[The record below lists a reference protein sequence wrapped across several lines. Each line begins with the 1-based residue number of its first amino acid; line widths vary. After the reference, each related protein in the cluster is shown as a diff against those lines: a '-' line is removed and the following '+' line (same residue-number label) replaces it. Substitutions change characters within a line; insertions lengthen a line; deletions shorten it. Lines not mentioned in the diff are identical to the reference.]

1 PVYSKLYLPADYDQ
15 YKKYPAVMFVHG
27 AGYTQNAH
35 LGWPYYFREFM
46 FHTLLTQNGY
56 IVIDMDYRASKGYG
70 RDWRTAIYRNMGRPE
85 LEDFVDG
92 VDFLVQ
98 NYNVDRGRVGIY
110 GGSYGGFMT
119 FMALFRAPG
128 LFAAGAA
135 LRPVVDWRH
144 YNHGYTSR
152 ILNTPEIDPMAFER
166 SSPIEFAEGLR
177 KPLLIAAGMQDDNV
191 FFQDS
196 VMLVQR
202 LIELQK
208 EDFEIAIYP
217 LDPHSFVHADSWL
230 DEYRRVFKLMERHLK
245 PE

>member
-1 PVYSKLYLPADYDQ
+1 
-15 YKKYPAVMFVHG
+15 
-27 AGYTQNAH
+27 
-35 LGWPYYFREFM
+35 
-46 FHTLLTQNGY
+46 
-56 IVIDMDYRASKGYG
+56 
-70 RDWRTAIYRNMGRPE
+70 
-85 LEDFVDG
+85 
-92 VDFLVQ
+92 
-98 NYNVDRGRVGIY
+98 
-110 GGSYGGFMT
+110 
-119 FMALFRAPG
+119 
-128 LFAAGAA
+128 
-135 LRPVVDWRH
+135 
-144 YNHGYTSR
+144 
-152 ILNTPEIDPMAFER
+152 MAFER
-166 SSPIEFAEGLR
+166 SSPIEFAENLQ